1 MSVMSLSN
9 ITKTKKQ
16 RQVLTCL
23 FVDRVV
29 ICETS
34 AADLTTPTISENDTI
49 FVQFFTVQSE
59 TENGGLYFLEYCYHL
74 QVLFFMFSKL
84 SKLSRVYH

>member
-1 MSVMSLSN
+1 MSLSN

-59 TENGGLYFLEYCYHL
+59 TENGGLYFLEYL
-74 QVLFFMFSKL
+74 L
-84 SKLSRVYH
+84 SSPSVILHVFKTFKAF